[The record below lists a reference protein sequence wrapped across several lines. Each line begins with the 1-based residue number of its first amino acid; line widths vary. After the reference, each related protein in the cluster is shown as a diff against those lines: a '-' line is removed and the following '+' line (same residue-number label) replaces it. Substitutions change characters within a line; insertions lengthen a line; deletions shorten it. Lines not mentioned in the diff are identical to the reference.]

1 MSLNFDDL
9 PLDLKAYISGRFR
22 EYEINGEQAYDLL
35 LPDEIK
41 IQGPEAIEAFFRGKD
56 ISHIFPQEHYPE
68 LRNEITNVFMEDET
82 INQQRGAN
90 IAGEHEVY
98 AARQDGFRDAYDGDI
113 NEDGILD
120 FEPQYEQLALLNPKV
135 QASEIAQASEIVAI
149 EGTTEAAIADIAV
162 EEGLSDSE
170 SILGEIAE
178 GSVGGA
184 AIGSAF
190 SVAFYVALKTILS
203 LEGAR
208 RRGEVT
214 WVDVAEQTFAEVSR
228 VLPMAVGVSLV
239 IGIIAAIF
247 GGWILI
253 PLMPV
258 AAYYGVKAPI
268 KLFTSYWAG
277 LDDSQQAE
285 IKQLARNLGGKVDKW
300 IRSLEADA
308 KRDSCA

>member
-1 MSLNFDDL
+1 MSLNFNEL

-22 EYEINGEQAYDLL
+22 EYEINGEQAYELL

-41 IQGPEAIEAFFRGKD
+41 IQGPEAIEAYFRGKD

-68 LRNEITNVFMEDET
+68 LIDEISNIFLEDST
-82 INQQRGAN
+82 VNQGRGAEIVSN
-90 IAGEHEVY
+90 YEIYKAGE
-98 AARQDGFRDAYDGDI
+98 DGVRDAYDGDI

-120 FEPQYEQLALLNPKV
+120 FEPQYEQLALLNPEI
-135 QASEIAQASEIVAI
+135 QGSEIIALEGVTESTIVDLAI
-149 EGTTEAAIADIAV
+149 

-170 SILGEIAE
+170 SILGEVAE
-178 GSVGGA
+178 GSIAGA
-184 AIGSAF
+184 AVGSAF

-214 WVDVAEQTFAEVSR
+214 WVDVAEKTFAEVSR

-277 LDDSQQAE
+277 LDDSQKAE
-285 IKQLARNLGGKVDKW
+285 VKQLAMDLGGKVDKW
-300 IRSLEADA
+300 IQSLEADEKKMVMHKETA
-308 KRDSCA
+308 